1 MDTLESVPF
10 VNTVTEPGSALRD
23 FVNVVRRGLPLALA
37 MGVLAGGLAY
47 YLSQKMVPVYRATA
61 TLLVSDTRPSSQ
73 FGVTLL
79 TAPVLAPSAY
89 EAAVRSAPV
98 LDAAIADLEA
108 TPNGVL
114 DRDALLRSTGLD
126 IEVDNPS
133 TIMWLWAE
141 SPEPELAAA
150 IANALSEALRSWD
163 IRRARTNVEAIIA
176 ALEGNLLALDSQ
188 LQRALAADPVDQ
200 ITVQSLRDRRADNT
214 VSLETARALQS
225 SAVGYVELLESALV
239 PTSPVSPSPTR
250 NTALAFCLG
259 LVLAYVLILAR
270 LTLDTKFK
278 DPDDMAASLGENVLA
293 VFQKVA
299 NRRISKETANFLRA
313 NVLSQLSDAHPKV
326 ILVTS
331 ARQSEGKTSVAMA
344 LAESIARSNYRT
356 LLVDADLRRPAIAQ
370 AYSLPGVMH
379 QRFEDLLKDPRK
391 ELRTSAIKTSGA
403 NLHVLAGRPASVN
416 PSELLT
422 TGFRAA
428 LERIKS
434 KYDVV
439 VIDSAPVLPIA
450 DSLSMVPHVTATVF
464 VVNVSR
470 SDRKGVAA
478 AVRLLRRLD
487 TRLLGI
493 VVTGATKATA
503 GGVQYGYGYEN
514 EASTV

>member
-1 MDTLESVPF
+1 METLESAPF
-10 VNTVTEPGSALRD
+10 VQTVTEPGSALRD
-23 FVNVVRRGLPLALA
+23 FVTVVRRGLPLALGI
-37 MGVLAGGLAY
+37 GVLAAGLAY
-47 YLSQKMVPVYRATA
+47 YMSQKMVPVYRATA
-61 TLLVSDTRPSSQ
+61 TLLISDTRPSSQ

-98 LDAAIADLEA
+98 LDAARDTLLA
-108 TPNGVL
+108 TTG
-114 DRDALLRSTGLD
+114 DAPGRTDLLRNMGLD

-133 TIMWLWAE
+133 TLMWLWAE
-141 SPEPELAAA
+141 NPSPDDATA

-163 IRRARTNVEAIIA
+163 IQRARTNVEAIIA
-176 ALEGNLLALDSQ
+176 ALEGNLLALDAQ
-188 LQRALAADPVDQ
+188 LERALASNPPDP

-225 SAVGYVELLESALV
+225 SAVGYVELLEPALV
-239 PTSPVSPSPTR
+239 PTSPISPSPTR

-259 LVLAYVLILAR
+259 AALAYVLILAR

-293 VFQKVA
+293 VFQKVS
-299 NRRISKETANFLRA
+299 NRHISKETANFLRA
-313 NVLSQLSDAHPKV
+313 NVLSQLVDAHPKV

-331 ARQSEGKTSVAMA
+331 ARPGEGKTSVAIAM
-344 LAESIARSNYRT
+344 AESIARSNYRT
-356 LLVDADLRRPAIAQ
+356 LLVDADLRRPAVAQ

-379 QRFEDLLKDPRK
+379 QRFDDLLKDPRMP
-391 ELRTSAIKTSGA
+391 LRTSIIKTSGA

-422 TGFRAA
+422 TGFAAA
-428 LERIKS
+428 LETIKS
-434 KYDVV
+434 QFDVV

-450 DSLSMVPHVTATVF
+450 DTLSMVPYVTSAVF

-487 TRLLGI
+487 TRLLGLVI
-493 VVTGATKATA
+493 TGATKATA
-503 GGVQYGYGYEN
+503 GGVEYGYGYEQ
-514 EASTV
+514 EASA